1 MNQSAPS
8 EISPDLEIAL
18 VENCNASPI
27 PKPIN
32 DYSHLWIRPPAR

>member
-8 EISPDLEIAL
+8 ESSPDLEIAL
-18 VENCNASPI
+18 AESCNASPI

-32 DYSHLWIRPPAR
+32 DYSHL